1 MILVLPDD
9 TEIVYRGEPIIVSPQ
24 DSQCNTFGLYIDK
37 RLISI
42 YNTFSFAQEEA
53 IAIAEI
59 YSEPYYIQTQKDYDY
74 IEYIENNREEYDED
88 QDEDYQ
94 D

>member
-9 TEIVYRGEPIIVSPQ
+9 TEIVYRGEPIIIIPQ

-37 RLISI
+37 RLISN
-42 YNTFSFAQEEA
+42 YTTFSFAQEEA

-74 IEYIENNREEYDED
+74 IENNREEYDED

>member
-9 TEIVYRGEPIIVSPQ
+9 TEIVYHGEPIIVFPQ
-24 DSQCNTFGLYIDK
+24 DQQCNTFGLYIDK
-37 RLISI
+37 RLIST
-42 YNTFSFAQEEA
+42 YTTFSFAQEEA

-59 YSEPYYIQTQKDYDY
+59 YSEPYYIQTQNDYDY
-74 IEYIENNREEYDED
+74 VEHLREEYDED

>member
-9 TEIVYRGEPIIVSPQ
+9 TEIVYHGEPIIVFPQ
-24 DSQCNTFGLYIDK
+24 DSQCNTFGLYIGN
-37 RLISI
+37 RLITT

-53 IAIAEI
+53 ICITEI
-59 YSEPYYIQTQKDYDY
+59 YTEPYYIQTQKDYDY
-74 IEYIENNREEYDED
+74 IENDREEYDED

>member
-9 TEIVYRGEPIIVSPQ
+9 TEIVYHGEPIIVFPQ
-24 DSQCNTFGLYIDK
+24 DPQCNTLGLYIDN
-37 RLISI
+37 RLIST
-42 YNTFSFAQEEA
+42 YTTFSFAQEEA

-74 IEYIENNREEYDED
+74 IKNNREEYDED